1 MASSRTSQ
9 NLSRSTR
16 TAMASSR
23 TSQNPMRK
31 GSDSKLRFLSLT
43 AIWSDAILQSGKVPK
58 GWDKLVV
65 SVVSVETDLSSS
77 PISDLRSP
85 KPNFSSS
92 VKCLYPLKYPSFP
105 ILLCVKDDQIPI
117 ERSNGREFKL
127 SASHVTV
134 GLIYI
139 GNSTIADS
147 PRNAYK
153 YS

>member
-1 MASSRTSQ
+1 MEVVHEEYIGMDIFTFQ
-9 NLSRSTR
+9 
-16 TAMASSR
+16 
-23 TSQNPMRK
+23 RK

-105 ILLCVKDDQIPI
+105 ILLWFSHSKANKL
-117 ERSNGREFKL
+117 RSGHSLLVAIK
-127 SASHVTV
+127 
-134 GLIYI
+134 Y
-139 GNSTIADS
+139 NSCGS
-147 PRNAYK
+147 R
-153 YS
+153 